1 MIVPDINLLVFA
13 HNADAPLHRPARAW
27 WEALLTR
34 GEPVGLP
41 WVVVLGYIRIMTHP
55 AVLERPLRPAEALAD
70 VRRWLARPSVELMSP
85 GPRHLDL
92 LEHMLGTLA
101 VAGNLTTDAH
111 LAALAVE
118 FQAEVHSNDRDFARF
133 PGLRWRDPLE

>member
-13 HNADAPLHRPARAW
+13 HNADAPLHEAARDW
-27 WEALLTR
+27 WQELLTS
-34 GEPVGLP
+34 GEPVSLP
-41 WVVVLGYIRIMTHP
+41 WVVVLGYVRIMTHP

-70 VRRWLARPSVELMSP
+70 VRRWLERPSVELMTP

-92 LEHMLGTLA
+92 LEHMLGTLG

-133 PGLRWRDPLE
+133 PGLRWRDPLG

>member
-13 HNADAPLHRPARAW
+13 HNADAPLHQPARQW
-27 WEALLTR
+27 WEELLTD
-34 GEPVGLP
+34 GEPVALP
-41 WVVVLGYIRIMTHP
+41 WAVVLGYVRIMTHP
-55 AVLERPLRPAEALAD
+55 AVMERPLRPAEALAD
-70 VRRWLARPSVELMSP
+70 VRSWLERPNVVLMTP

-92 LEHMLGTLA
+92 LEHLLGGVG

-118 FQAEVHSNDRDFARF
+118 HQAEIHSNDRDFARF
-133 PGLRWRDPLE
+133 PGLRWRDPLA

>member
-13 HNADAPLHRPARAW
+13 HNADAPLHEAARDW
-27 WEALLTR
+27 WQDLLTS
-34 GEPVGLP
+34 GEPVALP
-41 WVVVLGYIRIMTHP
+41 WAVVLGYVRIMTHP

-70 VRRWLARPSVELMSP
+70 VRQWLARPNVELMTP
-85 GPRHLDL
+85 GPRHLEL
-92 LEHMLGTLA
+92 LEHMLGTLG

-118 FQAEVHSNDRDFARF
+118 SQAEVHSNDRDFARF
-133 PGLRWRDPLE
+133 PGLRWRDPLA

>member
-13 HNADAPLHRPARAW
+13 HNEDAPLHRAACDW
-27 WEALLTR
+27 WQDLLSS

-41 WVVVLGYIRIMTHP
+41 WVVVLGYVRIMTHP
-55 AVLERPLRPAEALAD
+55 AVLERPLRPTEALAD
-70 VRRWLARPSVELMSP
+70 VRQWLERPSVELMAP

-92 LEHMLGTLA
+92 LEQMLAALG

-118 FQAEVHSNDRDFARF
+118 HQAEVHSNDRDFARF
-133 PGLRWRDPLE
+133 PGLRWRDPLA